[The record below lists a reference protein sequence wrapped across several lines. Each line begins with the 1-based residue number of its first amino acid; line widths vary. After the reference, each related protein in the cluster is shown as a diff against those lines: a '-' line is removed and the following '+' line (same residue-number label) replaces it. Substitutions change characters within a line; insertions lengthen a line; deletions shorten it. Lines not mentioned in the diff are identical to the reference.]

1 MEAVNPQNLEPVH
14 DSVRSRPRP
23 RPRSR
28 SRRSNSRG
36 VPSVSKQLLSRPS
49 HAIVRSLR
57 CSGAGPSGS
66 WRGWPIRIQDRL
78 LRPPPREL
86 DRGLL
91 SLSQR
96 HVSQE
101 TSLGRSILLEQQ
113 PSLASAA
120 WSKISSSLHVGD
132 SSHSL
137 LLPLQIAGFS
147 LTLRIVLYMESFLVL
162 GNY

>member
-14 DSVRSRPRP
+14 DSVRSRPR
-23 RPRSR
+23 SR
-28 SRRSNSRG
+28 SRRSNSRD

-86 DRGLL
+86 DRGLLSL

>member
-1 MEAVNPQNLEPVH
+1 MQLSEVCAAVVLDQVEVGA
-14 DSVRSRPRP
+14 DGS
-23 RPRSR
+23 
-28 SRRSNSRG
+28 
-36 VPSVSKQLLSRPS
+36 
-49 HAIVRSLR
+49 
-57 CSGAGPSGS
+57 SGFRTAFFARLQES
-66 WRGWPIRIQDRL
+66 WTVASS
-78 LRPPPREL
+78 
-86 DRGLL
+86 L

>member
-1 MEAVNPQNLEPVH
+1 MAHQ
-14 DSVRSRPRP
+14 DSGP
-23 RPRSR
+23 
-28 SRRSNSRG
+28 
-36 VPSVSKQLLSRPS
+36 PSSPASKR
-49 HAIVRSLR
+49 V
-57 CSGAGPSGS
+57 GP
-66 WRGWPIRIQDRL
+66 WP
-78 LRPPPREL
+78 P
-86 DRGLL
+86 L

>member
-23 RPRSR
+23 RSR
-28 SRRSNSRG
+28 SRRSNSRD
-36 VPSVSKQLLSRPS
+36 VPSVSKQLLARPS

-120 WSKISSSLHVGD
+120 WSKISSTWEIHLIPCCC
-132 SSHSL
+132 L
-137 LLPLQIAGFS
+137 CRLQ
-147 LTLRIVLYMESFLVL
+147 VLASR
-162 GNY
+162 

>member
-66 WRGWPIRIQDRL
+66 WRGWPIRIQDCL

-91 SLSQR
+91 SLSLNGMFHR
-96 HVSQE
+96 KRLWVVRFFWNSSH
-101 TSLGRSILLEQQ
+101 LLRVRRGLRLAPASTWEIHLIPCCCLCRLQV
-113 PSLASAA
+113 LAS
-120 WSKISSSLHVGD
+120 
-132 SSHSL
+132 
-137 LLPLQIAGFS
+137 
-147 LTLRIVLYMESFLVL
+147 R
-162 GNY
+162 